1 MKTLLVLFAIGLV
14 LLAGCTGTAS
24 KDTTKTT
31 PPSDTTIKVSDS
43 DFGTN
48 PPADENQ
55 LDDLS
60 LPKEPDVDGS
70 LDTIQ
75 ESDLLVEE
83 QSDEQALDDLEIPSE
98 PV

>member
-1 MKTLLVLFAIGLV
+1 MKTLLVLLAIGLV
-14 LLAGCTGTAS
+14 LLAGCAGQAQKDSS
-24 KDTTKTT
+24 KSSSVGKD
-31 PPSDTTIKVSDS
+31 IKVSDS
-43 DFGTN
+43 DLGTN

-60 LPKEPDVDGS
+60 LPKEPDVGGS

-98 PV
+98 PG